1 MNYKEYMED
10 FSRNA
15 TKIIDET
22 LEEIRNFS
30 KKVHNKTFVVGLSG
44 GIDCAVAMSLCV
56 KAGMKVIALTLP
68 YEKDQSKQREVG
80 ASDAFLQAKVFNV
93 EIQEIDITKTV
104 NSLLENFKDNK
115 LLENK
120 DLLLSK
126 ANVLPRIRMTNLYF
140 LAQSIGALVLGTS
153 NLSEY
158 TMGYFTKWGD
168 MGCDFNP
175 IKKFTKS
182 EIYILAKHLDII
194 ENIQKKAPSA
204 DLWDGQTDENEMHLT
219 YDEIDKYIRS
229 KDEVSDEV
237 KLKVENAL
245 LRSKHKKFKLIEE

>member
-10 FSRNA
+10 FSKNA
-15 TKIIDET
+15 IKIIDKT
-22 LEEIRNFS
+22 VKEIKDFS
-30 KKVHNKTFVVGLSG
+30 KKVHNDTFVIGLSG
-44 GIDCAVAMSLCV
+44 GIDCAVAMSLCL
-56 KAGMKVIALTLP
+56 KAGMKVIALTMP
-68 YEKDQSKQREVG
+68 YEKDQSKQRAVG
-80 ASDAFLQAKVFNV
+80 ANDAFDQAKVLNV

-120 DLLLSK
+120 DLLLAK
-126 ANVLPRIRMTNLYF
+126 ANILPRIRMTNLYY
-140 LAQSIGALVLGTS
+140 LAQGIGALVLGTS

-168 MGCDFNP
+168 MGCDYNP

-194 ENIQKKAPSA
+194 ESIQNKAPSA

-219 YDEIDKYIRS
+219 YYEIDKYIRN
-229 KDEVSDEV
+229 KDESSDEV
-237 KLKVENAL
+237 KEKVERAKA
-245 LRSKHKKFKLIEE
+245 RSMHKKFKLVEE